1 MPSFLCNIEKGKD
14 MIVSKQ
20 SQIKKI
26 SLWCLIL
33 LWMGIIFFFS
43 AQNSNDSSHLS
54 SSFLENVILVFLPEQ
69 TAADTDLLQQLSF
82 LIRKCAHMTE
92 YAILAILLLMQI
104 RLYGWLTAQASR
116 RKLSAWTF
124 TFLLQALLTT
134 GIVILYAASDEFHQ
148 LFVSGRS
155 GQATDVLIDT
165 CGGLFGIL
173 FYFLLFRIR
182 KNHR

>member
-1 MPSFLCNIEKGKD
+1 M
-14 MIVSKQ
+14 MIAKQ
-20 SQIKKI
+20 NQVKKI
-26 SLWCLIL
+26 ILWCLIP

-54 SSFLENVILVFLPEQ
+54 SSFLKNVILVFLPEQ
-69 TAADTDLLQQLSF
+69 TASNTDLLKQLSF

-104 RLYGWLTAQASR
+104 RLYGWLTAQTSR
-116 RKLSAWTF
+116 PKLSVRTF
-124 TFLLQALLTT
+124 TFLLQALLTI
-134 GIVILYAASDEFHQ
+134 GIVVLYAASDEFHQ

-173 FYFLLFRIR
+173 FYFLLARIR

>member
-1 MPSFLCNIEKGKD
+1 MVIA
-14 MIVSKQ
+14 KQ
-20 SQIKKI
+20 NQVKKI
-26 SLWCLIL
+26 ILWCLIP

-54 SSFLENVILVFLPEQ
+54 SSFLQHIILVFLPEK
-69 TAADTDLLQQLSF
+69 TASNTDLLKQLSF

-104 RLYGWLTAQASR
+104 RLYGWLTAQTSR
-116 RKLSAWTF
+116 PKLSVRTF
-124 TFLLQALLTT
+124 TFLLQALLTI
-134 GIVILYAASDEFHQ
+134 GIVVLYAASDEFHQ

-155 GQATDVLIDT
+155 GQATDVFIDT

-173 FYFLLFRIR
+173 FYFLLARIR